1 MPKHGKKYKE
11 VAQLIDKTKKYSVE
25 EAMELVKKLSYSKFP
40 GSVEVHIKTWADPR
54 YQDQQIRWTVVLP
67 HGTGKSVKVAAFVS
81 DDKIE
86 EAKKAGADIAGNQ
99 DLLAKIEKG
108 EIDFDV
114 LVTTPDMI
122 RELAKVAKILGPKGL
137 MPSPKAGTVTPNIA
151 STIEEIK
158 KGRVEFKLDKTGNIH
173 VSIGKVDFD
182 TKKLVENFNALL
194 QAIEDARPTGVKG
207 KLIRKIV
214 VAPTMGP
221 GVPVEVQSLK

>member
-1 MPKHGKKYKE
+1 MPKHGKKYNE
-11 VAQLIDKTKKYSVE
+11 VAKMVDKTKKYSVE

-40 GSVEVHIKTWADPR
+40 GSVEVHIKTGADPR
-54 YQDQQIRWTVVLP
+54 YQDQQIRGTVVLP
-67 HGTGKSVKVAAFVS
+67 HGTGKSVRVAAFVS

-86 EAKKAGADIAGNQ
+86 EAKKAWADIVGNQ
-99 DLLAKIEKG
+99 NLLARIEKG

-114 LVTTPDMI
+114 LITTPEMI

-158 KGRVEFKLDKTGNIH
+158 KGRVEFKLDKTWNIH
-173 VSIGKVDFD
+173 VSIGKVNFD
-182 TKKLVENFNALL
+182 TQKLVENFKALL
-194 QAIEDARPTGVKG
+194 QAIEDSRPAGVKG

-214 VAPTMGP
+214 VTPTMGP
-221 GVPVEVQSLK
+221 AVPIEV

>member
-1 MPKHGKKYKE
+1 M
-11 VAQLIDKTKKYSVE
+11 
-25 EAMELVKKLSYSKFP
+25 
-40 GSVEVHIKTWADPR
+40 
-54 YQDQQIRWTVVLP
+54 P
-67 HGTGKSVKVAAFVS
+67 HGTGKSIKVAAFVS

-158 KGRVEFKLDKTGNIH
+158 KGRVEFKLDKT
-173 VSIGKVDFD
+173 
-182 TKKLVENFNALL
+182 
-194 QAIEDARPTGVKG
+194 
-207 KLIRKIV
+207 
-214 VAPTMGP
+214 
-221 GVPVEVQSLK
+221 

>member
-11 VAQLIDKTKKYSVE
+11 VAQLVDRTKKYSVE

-40 GSVEVHIKTWADPR
+40 GSVEVHIKTGADPR
-54 YQDQQIRWTVVLP
+54 YQDQQIRGTVVLP
-67 HGTGKSVKVAAFVS
+67 HGTGKVVRVAAFVS

-122 RELAKVAKILGPKGL
+122 RELAKVAKILWPKWL

-151 STIEEIK
+151 ATIQEIK

-182 TKKLVENFNALL
+182 TNKLVENFNALL
-194 QAIEDARPTGVKG
+194 QAIEDARPSGVKG
-207 KLIRKIV
+207 KLIRKVV
-214 VAPTMGP
+214 VAPTMWP
-221 GVPVEVQSLK
+221 GVPVEVQTLK

>member
-1 MPKHGKKYKE
+1 MPKHGKKYNE
-11 VAQLIDKTKKYSVE
+11 VAKMVDKTKKYSVE

-40 GSVEVHIKTWADPR
+40 GSVEVHIKTGADPR
-54 YQDQQIRWTVVLP
+54 YQDQQIRGTVVLP
-67 HGTGKSVKVAAFVS
+67 HGTGKSVRVAAFVS

-86 EAKKAGADIAGNQ
+86 EAKKAWADIVGNQ
-99 DLLAKIEKG
+99 NLLAKIEKG

-114 LVTTPDMI
+114 LITTPEMI

-158 KGRVEFKLDKTGNIH
+158 KGRVEFKLDKTWNIH
-173 VSIGKVDFD
+173 VSIGKVNFD
-182 TKKLVENFNALL
+182 TQKLVENFKALL
-194 QAIEDARPTGVKG
+194 QAIEDSRPAGVKG

-214 VAPTMGP
+214 VTPTMGP
-221 GVPVEVQSLK
+221 AVPIEV

>member
-1 MPKHGKKYKE
+1 MAKHWKKYTQALE
-11 VAQLIDKTKKYSVE
+11 QIDRTKKYPLE
-25 EAMELVKKLSYSKFP
+25 EAIKLVKKVSYSKFP
-40 GSVEVHIKTWADPR
+40 WSVEVHIKTWADPK

-67 HGTGKSVKVAAFVS
+67 HGIGKSVKVAAFVS

-86 EAKKAGADIAGNQ
+86 EAKKVGADIVWNQ

-137 MPSPKAGTVTPNIA
+137 MPSPKAWTVSPNIA

-173 VSIGKVDFD
+173 TSIGKVDFD
-182 TKKLVENFNALL
+182 DQKLIENFNALL
-194 QAIEDARPTGVKG
+194 QAIQDAKPSGVKG
-207 KLIRKIV
+207 KLIRKVV

-221 GVPVEVQSLK
+221 WVQVEVDSK